1 MTHQDD
7 QIEQSTSFGVHSA
20 KTLVFI
26 LPFRAVLTVLVV
38 SGGAAILSTEAQAQ
52 PQTLMAQVPVSAI
65 IYVNPATGA
74 DRTGE
79 SGKTET
85 APYKTITYALK
96 VAPANT
102 IIQLAP
108 GSYTDKTGEVFPL
121 VLKQSVTLRGDEST
135 KGQTT
140 VITGGGFY
148 ISPTFARQNVTVQ
161 AEKDSAIQ
169 GITITNL
176 NTRGTAVWIES
187 TNPIVKN
194 SRFINSNRD
203 GIFVTG
209 TAAPKIEANVFT
221 KNGGNGISVVRS
233 AQGEI
238 RNNVFQDTGFG
249 LAIGGTSE
257 PLVAQNQIMQNADG
271 MLISDSAHPVLRNN
285 VIENNKR
292 DGIVVTVD
300 AKPDLGTAESAGK
313 NIIRSNGSHDV
324 DNATGSNTLIAVG
337 NDIDANHISGKV
349 DFEAHLEAGGASQR
363 K

>member
-1 MTHQDD
+1 MTRQDD
-7 QIEQSTSFGVHSA
+7 QIDQSTSFSVP
-20 KTLVFI
+20 
-26 LPFRAVLTVLVV
+26 LPFQAVLTALLVV
-38 SGGAAILSTEAQAQ
+38 SGGATVLPTGAQAQ
-52 PQTLMAQVPVSAI
+52 LPTLTAQVPASAI
-65 IYVNPATGA
+65 IYVNPATGTDSA
-74 DRTGE
+74 GS

-85 APYKTITYALK
+85 APYKTITYALSQ
-96 VAPANT
+96 AQANT
-102 IIQLAP
+102 VIQLAP

-161 AEKDSAIQ
+161 AEKDSTIQ
-169 GITITNL
+169 GVTITNL

-187 TNPIVKN
+187 TNPNIKN
-194 SRFINSNRD
+194 STFVNSNRE

-257 PLVAQNQIMQNADG
+257 PLVAENQIMQNADG
-271 MLISDSAHPVLRNN
+271 ILISDSAHPVLRNN
-285 VIENNKR
+285 VIQNNKR
-292 DGIVVTVD
+292 DGVVVTID

-324 DNATGSNTLIAVG
+324 DNATGSNTLAAVG

-349 DFEAHLEAGGASQR
+349 DFEAHLGVGGSSQ
-363 K
+363 KK